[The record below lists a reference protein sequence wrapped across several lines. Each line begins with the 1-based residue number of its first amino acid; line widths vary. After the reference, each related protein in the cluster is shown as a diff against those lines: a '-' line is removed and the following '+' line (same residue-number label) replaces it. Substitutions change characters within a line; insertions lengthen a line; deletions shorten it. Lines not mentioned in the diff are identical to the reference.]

1 MNNPSKF
8 NRPKEIAEKLGV
20 GITLGLIGG
29 VIYGNIARGL
39 SLGIL
44 IGGLGVIWKKIKT
57 QQG

>member
-8 NRPKEIAEKLGV
+8 NHQKEIAEKLGV

-29 VIYGNIARGL
+29 VIYGNIAMGL